1 MPSFQIPGGALE
13 QSNKHTQIEVF
24 DCSLFVSDWV
34 DSLIGPSSG
43 LLLVSLPP
51 TCTPSFSFTGGV
63 GKKLATK
70 TWMLEIFL
78 QGHVLSVGE
87 DAVNNSTLT
96 YPVAMAAMYVCMAG
110 FDCSY

>member
-43 LLLVSLPP
+43 LLLV
-51 TCTPSFSFTGGV
+51 
-63 GKKLATK
+63 
-70 TWMLEIFL
+70 
-78 QGHVLSVGE
+78 
-87 DAVNNSTLT
+87 
-96 YPVAMAAMYVCMAG
+96 
-110 FDCSY
+110 